1 MHGAGFTN
9 AVATLGTAL
18 TPEQARLISH
28 YTDEVIL
35 AYDSDDA
42 GQKATARAVRLFD
55 EIGLKVKVLRMEGAK
70 DPDEYIKKFGA
81 TRFKLL
87 LDGSTNATEYAIDRL
102 KEKYDLSTD
111 DGKVRFLGELAALL
125 AGVPNPVERD
135 VYISRWAN
143 TLGVSA
149 QALTE
154 QVQSLWRRRKA
165 GERKKRDG
173 DLTLASQDV
182 SQPRDPQRARNIGYA
197 LAEDKL
203 IAALWKNND
212 FYPFIKERIR
222 PEDFVTD
229 SNRVIFQELC
239 RRLEENR
246 PVTVTAFA
254 SVLDE
259 ALLSRLTWLL
269 ADNDTVRFD
278 RQQVEDFIDKIR
290 SRQLKKD
297 SAEISGMDRQELDDY
312 IKKLSEKKRG

>member
-1 MHGAGFTN
+1 M
-9 AVATLGTAL
+9 
-18 TPEQARLISH
+18 
-28 YTDEVIL
+28 
-35 AYDSDDA
+35 
-42 GQKATARAVRLFD
+42 
-55 EIGLKVKVLRMEGAK
+55 
-70 DPDEYIKKFGA
+70 
-81 TRFKLL
+81 
-87 LDGSTNATEYAIDRL
+87 
-102 KEKYDLSTD
+102 
-111 DGKVRFLGELAALL
+111 
-125 AGVPNPVERD
+125 
-135 VYISRWAN
+135 YISRWAN

-182 SQPRDPQRARNIGYA
+182 EVNRRDPQRARNIGYA

-259 ALLSRLTWLL
+259 ALLSGSPGFWPTMTRCASTGS
-269 ADNDTVRFD
+269 
-278 RQQVEDFIDKIR
+278 R
-290 SRQLKKD
+290 SRTSLIRYD
-297 SAEISGMDRQELDDY
+297 PASS
-312 IKKLSEKKRG
+312 KRTPLR